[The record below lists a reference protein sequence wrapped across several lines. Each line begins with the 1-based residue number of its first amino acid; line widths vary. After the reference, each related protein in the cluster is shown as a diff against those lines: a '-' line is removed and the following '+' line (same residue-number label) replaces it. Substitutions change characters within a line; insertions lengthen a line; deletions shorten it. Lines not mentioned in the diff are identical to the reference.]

1 MSILMKAVRWK
12 NFLSTGNNFTEIKL
26 NKHKTTSISGENGSG
41 KTTMLDAIVFALF
54 GKAYR
59 NINIPQLPN
68 SINKK
73 DCMVELYFNIG
84 ENEYKIRRGLAPKI
98 FEIYKNK
105 ILIDQDS
112 KSKDYQRML
121 EEQILRMNYKSF
133 CQVVIL
139 GSTNYI
145 PFMRLTAA
153 ERRSVVE
160 NLLDI
165 NVFSTMNTLLKGKKS
180 LLNEQLR
187 LIEGKM
193 EILKE
198 KIDLQKDH
206 IKLMENQKIKKE
218 QETGNKQ
225 KELKDKKNRLS
236 SEIEVLE
243 KNIEQNLNKILH
255 KDKEQNVLN
264 TLTSDLLL
272 LSKSISKIEKEINSI
287 EKLSTCFVCSQDV
300 DGEVK
305 EKLKLT
311 KIQELD
317 KQNKDFS
324 TIEESLSK
332 LKEKIKKYD
341 DIQEIVKKDRSEL
354 SEAKASIRAIDQ
366 QLNDIKVSVTDI
378 AQEEI
383 DALKQKMNIYI
394 DQGKELIKEKQEI
407 KDNLHYYKIA
417 LYLLKDSGIKSKI
430 IKHYLPIMNKVIN
443 RYLSE
448 MNFFVQF
455 ELDEEFKETI
465 KSRNRDIFSYENFS
479 EGEKRKIDL
488 ALLFAWRKISQVKN
502 SLNCNLLIFDEIL
515 DGSLDDNATKL
526 LLSILEMIDNDS
538 NIFVISHKSKD
549 ILQDKFENNIM
560 FKKKKNFSKISHD

>member
-1 MSILMKAVRWK
+1 MKTVRWK

-41 KTTMLDAIVFALF
+41 KTSMLDAIVFALF

-300 DGEVK
+300 DDEVK

-341 DIQEIVKKDRSEL
+341 DIQEILKKDRSEL

>member
-1 MSILMKAVRWK
+1 MKAVRWK

-225 KELKDKKNRLS
+225 KELNDKKNKLS
-236 SEIEVLE
+236 SEIEILE
-243 KNIEQNLNKILH
+243 KNIEENLNKILH

-300 DGEVK
+300 DDEVK

-341 DIQEIVKKDRSEL
+341 DIQEILKKDRSEL